1 MALVTLSTIYQTI
14 FISILLLLSK
24 GWSIARSSL
33 ARQDLSTITL
43 MMGAIYLVYSA
54 FYVSINI
61 EGMKLFISVVLNA
74 LYVILM
80 IIVLKNAHETRSLL
94 KAQQRCIYDNDIDQ
108 LKRAINLK
116 VNIMTAF
123 SIIAVFYFG
132 FELVINGLIPSV
144 ELAAR

>member
-1 MALVTLSTIYQTI
+1 
-14 FISILLLLSK
+14 
-24 GWSIARSSL
+24 
-33 ARQDLSTITL
+33 

-74 LYVILM
+74 LYLVLM
-80 IIVLKNAHETRSLL
+80 VVVVRNAHETRKLL
-94 KAQQRCIYDNDIDQ
+94 KAQQRCIHDNDIDQ
-108 LKRAINLK
+108 LKPAVDLK
-116 VNIMTAF
+116 VSIMTRF
-123 SIIAVFYFG
+123 IIIAVFYFG